1 MPLGNYIFNPQ
12 NPTALQESDLDDF
25 VYTLLHDICSESSNL
40 NLKNKSKIQFY
51 IKENVT
57 EIRDGTDFLISF
69 DVAKDDPR
77 NLNLRRELKS
87 NGNYLE
93 VVYRIGIIAKIDDDN
108 DYVLSDIKRL
118 LEEIVDGITDNWNG
132 KLIAPNTIE
141 GQGQP
146 TPYEVVLNNGKK
158 LRSSLT
164 SNKAD
169 NYFDVSVD
177 QPENPNYIA
186 IDQKILFK
194 ITRSWQDYT
203 IFWLI
208 KV

>member
-40 NLKNKSKIQFY
+40 NLKDKSKIQFY
-51 IKENVT
+51 IKENLT

-77 NLNLRRELKS
+77 NFNLRRELKS

-93 VVYRIGIIAKIDDDN
+93 VVYRIAVIAKIYNGDGNEN
-108 DYVLSDIKRL
+108 DLSEVKRI

-132 KLIAPNTIE
+132 KLIAPNIIE

-164 SNKAD
+164 LNKAD

-194 ITRSWQDYT
+194 ITRS
-203 IFWLI
+203 
-208 KV
+208 

>member
-1 MPLGNYIFNPQ
+1 MPTGNYIFNPQ
-12 NPTALQESDLDDF
+12 NPQALQESDLDDF
-25 VYTLLHDICSESSNL
+25 VFTLLNDICSESSNL
-40 NLKNKSKIQFY
+40 NLKDKSKIQFY

-57 EIRDGTDFLISF
+57 EIKDGTDFLISF

-93 VVYRIGIIAKIDDDN
+93 VVYRIGVIAKIYNGDGNEN
-108 DYVLSDIKRL
+108 DLSEVKRI

-132 KLIAPNTIE
+132 KLVASNTIE
-141 GQGQP
+141 GQGHP

-194 ITRSWQDYT
+194 ITRS
-203 IFWLI
+203 
-208 KV
+208 